1 MSTIQQK
8 ISISLQDARQQAGL
22 SLRRLAEL
30 AGTSHATLIA
40 YEKGKKIPSTATYFR
55 VLEACGNAVEILLH
69 RRVRERDGIPRGEEL
84 SLVLELAEQFPHRA
98 SRHLEFPSFP
108 KEGFAK
114 KELPE
119 NG

>member
-1 MSTIQQK
+1 MLNTRQK
-8 ISISLQDARQQAGL
+8 ISISLQEARHQAGL
-22 SLRRLAEL
+22 SLRQLAER

-55 VLEACGNAVEILLH
+55 VLEACGNSVEIILH

-84 SLVLELAEQFPHRA
+84 SLVLELADQFPHRA

-108 KEGFAK
+108 GEGFPK
-114 KELPE
+114 NGYSE